1 VVGET
6 TTIPSD
12 FADPVRDMSKNIPR
26 NQPDLA
32 RVVELWPV
40 LPPAIRAAV
49 LALVNTSA
57 PTNGNTTPEDD
68 RDQLPPGY
76 ERSGKEN

>member
-1 VVGET
+1 MICLKSQQFMRVCVAGYT
-6 TTIPSD
+6 RGYTWTAFSPHLHGD
-12 FADPVRDMSKNIPR
+12 ADD
-26 NQPDLA
+26 
-32 RVVELWPV
+32 
-40 LPPAIRAAV
+40 AV
-49 LALVNTSA
+49 KVLVNTSA